1 MVISDKKFIDFSEQ
15 VWERNKELLA
25 EKKELLEQIRD
36 LKARIDELR
45 RQVEFERSYGTNA
58 NEQAY
63 RMKKELEETNAEFNK
78 IVDEQ
83 RNYILEL
90 ERKLAENEHGD
101 EEPIEDCG
109 DHCICDISLDWDDL
123 FEDCEDNLEDS
134 DRFINCTFNF
144 NFN

>member
-15 VWERNKELLA
+15 VWERNKELLD
-25 EKKELLEQIRD
+25 EKRDLLEQVRN
-36 LKARIDELR
+36 LNARVDELR
-45 RQVEFERSYGTNA
+45 RQVEFERAYGTNA

-63 RMKKELEETNAEFNK
+63 RLKKDLEETNAEFNK

-90 ERKLAENEHGD
+90 EAKLKEIERED
-101 EEPIEDCG
+101 EEMEERG
-109 DHCICDISLDWDDL
+109 DHCICNISLDWDDL
-123 FEDCEDNLEDS
+123 FKDCEDDLEDS
-134 DRFINCTFNF
+134 DCFINCTFNF